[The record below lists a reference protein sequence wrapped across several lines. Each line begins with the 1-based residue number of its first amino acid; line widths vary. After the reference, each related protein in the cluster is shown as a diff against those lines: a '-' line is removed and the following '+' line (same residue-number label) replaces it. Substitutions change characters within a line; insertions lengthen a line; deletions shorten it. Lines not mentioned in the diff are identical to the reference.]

1 MESIGLLLIFWYGI
15 LHAFG
20 PDHLTAIADFS
31 IGKNKTKTLIIT
43 ILFAFGHGISLFI
56 FAKLLEVYDIPE
68 SFTHYGDIISAM
80 VIFFM
85 GIYLLFMVFTN
96 KININKHIHKG
107 KEHIHIYF
115 GKKHKHSNKDMTS
128 AFTIGVLM
136 GIGGIRGMLVTFS
149 LLESSNI
156 GFLLVF
162 IFTFGVMVVFIL
174 FGLGILYINKNLLKS
189 EKNIKI
195 AFTSVGIISL
205 IVGSN
210 ILLA

>member
-31 IGKNKTKTLIIT
+31 IGKNKTKTLMIT

-56 FAKLLEVYDIPE
+56 FAKLLEIYDIPE
-68 SFTHYGDIISAM
+68 SFTNYGDIISSI
-80 VIFFM
+80 VIFSM

-96 KININKHIHKG
+96 QININKHIHKG

-115 GKKHKHSNKDMTS
+115 GKKHHHSKKDMTS
-128 AFTIGVLM
+128 AFTLGILM
-136 GIGGIRGMLVTFS
+136 GIGGIRGMLVTFA
-149 LLESSNI
+149 LLDNSNVD
-156 GFLLVF
+156 FLLVF
-162 IFTFGVMVVFIL
+162 IFTFGVMIVFIL

-210 ILLA
+210 ILMA